1 MFGKQYVCF
10 GRQITLIYSGEE
22 GTVITAHISFQAA
35 LKVAAQTYGGR
46 GEEIQALR
54 MEAEVLRT
62 CMFVLIQC
70 SFPWSHP
77 S

>member
-1 MFGKQYVCF
+1 MGCNYYTFP
-10 GRQITLIYSGEE
+10 L
-22 GTVITAHISFQAA
+22 QAA
-35 LKVAAQTYGGR
+35 LKVAAQSYGGR
-46 GEEIQALR
+46 SEEIQALR

-62 CMFVLIQC
+62 CMSVLIQC